1 MKLIRNV
8 EVYSPKNIGVKD
20 ILISE
25 GKIVAINDQIEVN
38 INGIDVEIIDG
49 SHFIATPGFIDA
61 HFHLLG
67 GGGENGFQNRTPEVQ
82 LTDLTTAGVTTV
94 AGLLGTDGIGR
105 DDVAL
110 LSKAHALEIEG
121 ITTYVYIGSYRLPVQ
136 TITDS
141 ILKDIMVID
150 KAIGIGE
157 IAIADHRNGAPTY
170 EQFVQA
176 AADSRVGGL
185 LSGKAGVVNIHVG
198 PGKTRLNLIFEA
210 LEKSDVPIQ
219 IFYPTHIGRSQ
230 ELVDDAMKFAKMGGV
245 FDVTANMDP
254 DQFFDLYGEIPFRK
268 ILRQL
273 IDQDISTDNITMTS
287 DGQGSLP
294 NFDSNGNFISMD
306 VASAHSLLVCI
317 KDAVNN
323 ENIPLEIVLKTVTS
337 NVANILKL
345 ENKGQIAKGKDAD
358 ILLLDKETLTIDT
371 VIAKGEIMVRD
382 KQPIKFGTFE
392 HKQ

>member
-1 MKLIRNV
+1 MKLIKNLDI
-8 EVYSPKNIGVKD
+8 YSPEYIGKKD
-20 ILISE
+20 LLISE
-25 GKIVAINDQIEVN
+25 GKIIAIEEN
-38 INGIDVEIIDG
+38 IDASIRGVEIEMIDG
-49 SHFIATPGFIDA
+49 SERIATPGFIDA

-121 ITTYVYIGSYRLPVQ
+121 ITTYVYIGSYRLPVD
-136 TITDS
+136 TVTDS
-141 ILKDIMVID
+141 IIKDIMVID

-157 IAIADHRNGAPTY
+157 IAIADHRNGAPSY
-170 EQFVQA
+170 EQFIHA
-176 AADSRVGGL
+176 CADSRVGGL

-198 PGKTRLNLIFEA
+198 PGESRLDLIFEA
-210 LEKSDVPIQ
+210 IEKSDIPIQ

-230 ELVDDAMKFAKMGGV
+230 ALVDDALKFAKLGGV

-254 DQFFDLYGEIPFRK
+254 DQSFELYGEIPFRK

-273 IDQDISTDNITMTS
+273 MDQEISTDNITMTS

-294 NFDSNGNFISMD
+294 KFDANGNFISMD
-306 VASAHSLLVCI
+306 VASAHSLLVCL
-317 KDAVNN
+317 KDAVFN
-323 ENIPLEIVLKTVTS
+323 EKIPLEIVLKTVTS
-337 NVANILKL
+337 NVAKILKL
-345 ENKGQIAKGKDAD
+345 SNKGELKAGKDAD
-358 ILLLDKETLTIDT
+358 ILLLHKETLDIDT
-371 VIAKGEIMVRD
+371 VIAKGQVMVESG
-382 KQPIKFGTFE
+382 KPIKFGTFE
-392 HKQ
+392 KEK

>member
-8 EVYSPKNIGVKD
+8 EVYSPKDIGVKD

-294 NFDSNGNFISMD
+294 NFDNNGNFISMD